1 MGEPVE
7 LYVYDLSNGLA
18 ALWGQALTGRVVEGI
33 WHTSLVLYGMEVWF
47 GQGIAMKSPP
57 GTTHHGTPRKRIPM
71 GTTQLSKETFLEYIN
86 GIREVYQADKYHL
99 LSFNCNTFTNDVLGF
114 LNGSSIPADIRD
126 QATHLMSTP
135 FGMQMRPMI
144 EQMFVGANTRSAGDA
159 VNTLLPSLGITPPAS
174 ASPGPTHQKDDVPSL
189 QSVASNLQIATSAAS
204 LRATLSQS
212 PAVAV
217 MFTSQTCPPCN
228 AIKPY
233 FEELARTH
241 GKPKHRIEFVLVE
254 TGVGGGGEIAHSAE
268 FGGPVT
274 ATPTFVFF
282 ARGEKVGECKGAD
295 RTELETQIG
304 MLEMAVYPPHPHS
317 KLSLPSLSKLTR
329 TLSPI
334 TYTSFPPLASL
345 SSKLAASLSSCDPT
359 TVDILTQR
367 VIAYLSRLPTPPA
380 SASPAPFPS
389 DLLEPWEQATLS
401 ALSSLS
407 SPSDKFPVVDL
418 VRLALARDH
427 ARLSSEPAFV
437 AFIPTLIAR
446 LASDLDT
453 DTTDAPDRA
462 YLLTAVRLVSNTLA
476 SPSLVARV
484 LAPDTLPNVT
494 RLVIRALLDPDEK
507 LRSAGAGLAWSVVA
521 RVYEAR
527 VGQGLGAGAG
537 VESGVDDDEVDPVSG
552 HRGGEDWEV
561 ELGCGAVLEA
571 LGREEKSVEV
581 VHRLAATLG
590 LLLYQSAYSSELQA
604 SLEVLEA
611 SNVLKSK
618 EDMVAKAKED
628 GNEREE
634 VVGMLKD
641 VERLL
646 TDSSSASASSSS
658 STAVAAS
665 PSSANTAFETACLD
679 AHNTFRATHNASAL
693 TWNDTL
699 AGTSNEWVDNC
710 KFEHSNGTL
719 LAGGYGENL
728 YGISSTAYTAD
739 TPVNATAGVDA
750 WNDEESQYNYNSP
763 GFSEATGHFTQVV
776 WKATKTVGCQMK
788 MPISSAR

>member
-47 GQGIAMKSPP
+47 GQGIAIKSPP

-99 LSFNCNTFTNDVLGF
+99 LTFNCNTFTNDVLGF
-114 LNGSSIPADIRD
+114 LNGASIPADIRD

-174 ASPGPTHQKDDVPSL
+174 ASPLPTRQNDDVPSL

-204 LRATLSQS
+204 VRTTLSQS
-212 PAVAV
+212 PAVAI

-241 GKPKHRIEFVLVE
+241 DKPKHRIEFVLVE
-254 TGVGGGGEIAHSAE
+254 TGVGGGSEVARSAE

-274 ATPTFVFF
+274 ATPAFVFF
-282 ARGEKVGECKGAD
+282 AKGEKVGECKGAD
-295 RTELETQIG
+295 RTELEAQIG
-304 MLEMAVYPPHPHS
+304 MLEMAVFPPHPHS
-317 KLSLPSLSKLTR
+317 KLSLSSLSKLTR

-334 TYTSFPPLASL
+334 TYTSFPPLSSL
-345 SSKLAASLSSCDPT
+345 SSKLAVSLSSCDPT
-359 TVDILTQR
+359 TVDVLTQR
-367 VIAYLSRLPTPPA
+367 VLPYLSRLPTPPA

-389 DLLEPWEQATLS
+389 DLLEPWEKATLS
-401 ALSSLS
+401 ALSTLS

-418 VRLALARDH
+418 VRLALVRDH
-427 ARLSSEPAFV
+427 ARLSSEPEFV
-437 AFIPTLIAR
+437 AFVPTLIDR
-446 LASDLDT
+446 LASDLDN
-453 DTTDAPDRA
+453 DNARDHA
-462 YLLTAVRLVSNTLA
+462 YLLTAVRLVSNTLV
-476 SPSLVARV
+476 SPILVARV

-494 RLVIRALLDPDEK
+494 RLLIRALLDPDEK

-527 VGQGLGAGAG
+527 VGQGQGAGAG
-537 VESGVDDDEVDPVSG
+537 VESGVDDDVDEVSG
-552 HRGGEDWEV
+552 HRGGEDWEI

-571 LGREEKSVEV
+571 LRREEESVEV

-590 LLLYQSAYSSELQA
+590 LLLYQSAYSTELQA

-611 SNVLKSK
+611 SSVLKRK
-618 EDMVAKAKED
+618 EDMVAKANEE

-634 VVGMLKD
+634 VIRVLKD

-646 TDSSSASASSSS
+646 SA
-658 STAVAAS
+658 
-665 PSSANTAFETACLD
+665 
-679 AHNTFRATHNASAL
+679 
-693 TWNDTL
+693 
-699 AGTSNEWVDNC
+699 
-710 KFEHSNGTL
+710 
-719 LAGGYGENL
+719 
-728 YGISSTAYTAD
+728 
-739 TPVNATAGVDA
+739 
-750 WNDEESQYNYNSP
+750 
-763 GFSEATGHFTQVV
+763 
-776 WKATKTVGCQMK
+776 
-788 MPISSAR
+788 